1 MSKLRKIIQTVI
13 VASLFSAVLVPQAWA
28 RTAIG
33 SFGVHVKTN
42 LEAGDTLPDMNV
54 GNNGDT
60 NYVYSNSSKYD
71 ILDVEWSSST
81 EKELKIGETP
91 KMKIYLEGVDDYY
104 FRNSYSSGNVSVS
117 GADFVSAKVSNGQM
131 VLTVKARPVKGE
143 FDPPAD
149 AYWSGSRGQAKW
161 EAPDEKYASSGAYDV
176 YLYRGGTLVKKL
188 ENYKRTSADF
198 YPYMTRKGTY
208 TFRVRTVPSTSKE
221 EDYGKKSGWTKSDE
235 LYIDEH
241 QVSDG
246 SGQISE
252 DNSST
257 TNSGGI
263 TSVGWQ
269 KLNGTWSFRYP
280 DGSYHRN
287 GWLSVDGRWY
297 LFDSNGAM
305 LTGWQK
311 VNNIWYYLS
320 TNEGGPYGAM
330 HVGWLK
336 EGNAWYYF
344 NPNQGGPEGAMCTNS
359 WIQVNG
365 KTYYVN
371 PSGIMAE
378 GWNDVGGQWHYFYP
392 GSGEMAV
399 NTVIDGFPVDSQG
412 VWNRNIMTR

>member
-13 VASLFSAVLVPQAWA
+13 VASLFSAVLAPQAWA

-188 ENYKRTSADF
+188 ENYNVT
-198 YPYMTRKGTY
+198 
-208 TFRVRTVPSTSKE
+208 
-221 EDYGKKSGWTKSDE
+221 
-235 LYIDEH
+235 
-241 QVSDG
+241 
-246 SGQISE
+246 
-252 DNSST
+252 
-257 TNSGGI
+257 
-263 TSVGWQ
+263 
-269 KLNGTWSFRYP
+269 
-280 DGSYHRN
+280 
-287 GWLSVDGRWY
+287 
-297 LFDSNGAM
+297 
-305 LTGWQK
+305 
-311 VNNIWYYLS
+311 
-320 TNEGGPYGAM
+320 
-330 HVGWLK
+330 
-336 EGNAWYYF
+336 
-344 NPNQGGPEGAMCTNS
+344 
-359 WIQVNG
+359 
-365 KTYYVN
+365 
-371 PSGIMAE
+371 
-378 GWNDVGGQWHYFYP
+378 
-392 GSGEMAV
+392 
-399 NTVIDGFPVDSQG
+399 
-412 VWNRNIMTR
+412 